1 MNSERLQQ
9 FHDLA
14 VTKRELDEQLKLV
27 NAKIAALKH
36 DLLEE
41 IPGWSVQ
48 PPYHIDGDVIY
59 LSGTVRAKLKG
70 ERGAAELAL
79 KRAGLEDLLTYSFN
93 LNTVSGWMRS
103 QLDAEEAIPAE
114 VLEQFEVI
122 EDFDLRVKKG

>member
-1 MNSERLQQ
+1 MESERLNL

-14 VTKRELDEQLKLV
+14 VQKRALEEELKLV
-27 NAKIAALKH
+27 NAKIAAVKQ
-36 DLLEE
+36 DLLEA
-41 IPGWSVQ
+41 IPGWAVQ
-48 PPYHIDGDVIY
+48 PPYHINGDVIY
-59 LSGTVRAKLKG
+59 LSSTVRAKLKG

-103 QLDAEEAIPAE
+103 QLEAEEAIPAE
-114 VLEQFEVI
+114 VLEAFEVV